1 MVRARQPSQVVDR
14 IDAVDHVV
22 VVNILQIAAGRLFGL
37 CRTSAAANG
46 PALIKS
52 AQMIREETAPVQNTQ
67 LEIGKAIENSA
78 VGHEAQRKSAI
89 RGIAADESETVRAH
103 LFRPGHVFRMHDDQ
117 GVQFL
122 RLCPEW
128 IEISAV
134 IVVAVDV
141 GADVAAAQLEIAHRV
156 LENFGGADSVLQR
169 YGSDADETVRMARDQ
184 LFDSFIVNAAPAFAL
199 FASEPVTQ
207 GRGMGFQSS
216 DSQLVLLHHLES
228 LVDGGELT
236 LEHKLWTAG
245 KR

>member
-1 MVRARQPSQVVDR
+1 MVRTGEPSQVVDR

-22 VVNILQIAAGRLFGL
+22 VIKILQIATGRLFRL
-37 CRTSAAANG
+37 RRARPAAHG
-46 PALIKS
+46 PALIQS
-52 AQMIREETAPVQNTQ
+52 AQMIREETAPVQYAQ

-78 VGHEAQRKSAI
+78 VGHEAQRKSTVY
-89 RGIAADESETVRAH
+89 GIAADEPQTVGRH
-103 LFRPGHVFRMHDDQ
+103 LFRAGDVFRTQDDD
-117 GVQFL
+117 GIKLL
-122 RLCPEW
+122 RLCPER
-128 IEISAV
+128 IEIGAV

-156 LENFGGADSVLQR
+156 LEDFGGADSVLQW

-184 LFDSFIVNAAPAFAL
+184 LFDSFIVSAAPAFAL

-228 LVDGGELT
+228 LVDS
-236 LEHKLWTAG
+236 
-245 KR
+245 